1 VAAAYTTLQW
11 ADGPVMLDE
20 LLYGRKDAKSVDQ
33 CGKLESV
40 PSSSNYVSNL
50 QAKGF
55 TEEEIV
61 ALASVEAFGV
71 CRDPEQARWSSHP
84 KLDTYYYK

>member
-1 VAAAYTTLQW
+1 MAAAYTTIQW

-20 LLYGRKDAKSVDQ
+20 FMYGRRDAQSADE

-40 PSSSNYVSNL
+40 PTSSTYVSNL

-55 TEEEIV
+55 SDEEIV

-71 CRDPEQARWSSHP
+71 LRDPNQARWSSHP
-84 KLDTYYYK
+84 KFDTYYYK

>member
-1 VAAAYTTLQW
+1 MPFDKLSDADFAVAAAYTTLQW

-20 LLYGRKDAKSVDQ
+20 LLYGRKDAQSVDQ
-33 CGKLESV
+33 CGKLESI
-40 PSSSNYVSNL
+40 PTSSNYVSNL

-71 CRDPEQARWSSHP
+71 CRDPE
-84 KLDTYYYK
+84 